1 MSVYNRKDLEIQLRG
16 MYEKIDR
23 DARNAEIAKEAI
35 RIASMLMVKVDRQ
48 RMQLHNLQDK
58 MERCRALEQ
67 QTRENW
73 RLP

>member
-48 RMQLHNLQDK
+48 RMQLHNLQNK
-58 MERCRALEQ
+58 MELCRALEQ
-67 QTRENW
+67 QTKDYW